1 MSKVKIMFMKRIF
14 AFFATVVLCGSVW
27 SQNVLT
33 VVHATSDDGF
43 VNVRTQPSS
52 KAPVVEKVFAQMH
65 GLGNGVL
72 RGKQGAWSKVS
83 VGNVTGWAYTKYLG
97 TQDWYMGDGETI
109 LIANKTTTPIYMDNY
124 SDEDEAVFTTVKKGT
139 IIADQYEKNDQYYIL
154 ITGHDYLFIRLED
167 ADEVRKSGKN
177 APKH

>member
-1 MSKVKIMFMKRIF
+1 MKRIF
-14 AFFATVVLCGSVW
+14 AFFAAVVLCGSVW

-52 KAPVVEKVFAQMH
+52 KAPVVGKVYAMMH

-97 TQDWYMGDGETI
+97 TQDWFTGDGDSI
-109 LIANKTTTPIYMDNY
+109 LIANKENTPIYMDNL
-124 SDEDEAVFTTVKKGT
+124 SDDDEDVVFTTVKKGT
-139 IIADQYEKNDQYYIL
+139 IIADQYEKHDNFYVL

-167 ADEVRKSGKN
+167 ADEVKKSRKN
-177 APKH
+177 MPKY

>member
-1 MSKVKIMFMKRIF
+1 MKRVF
-14 AFFATVVLCGSVW
+14 AFFAAVVLCGSVW

-52 KAPVVEKVFAQMH
+52 KAPVVEKVYALMH

-83 VGNVTGWAYTKYLG
+83 VGSVTGWAYTKYLG
-97 TQDWYMGDGETI
+97 TQDWFTGEGDSI
-109 LIANKTTTPIYMDNY
+109 LIANKENTPIYMDNL
-124 SDEDEAVFTTVKKGT
+124 SDDDEDVVFTTVKKGT
-139 IIADQYEKNDQYYIL
+139 ILADQFEKNETHYIL
-154 ITGHDYLFIRLED
+154 ITGHDYLFIRHED
-167 ADEVRKSGKN
+167 AKVMRK
-177 APKH
+177 

>member
-1 MSKVKIMFMKRIF
+1 MKRIF
-14 AFFATVVLCGSVW
+14 AFLATVVLCGSVW

-52 KAPVVEKVFAQMH
+52 KAPVVGKVYAMMH

-83 VGNVTGWAYTKYLG
+83 VGNVTGWAYTKFLG
-97 TQDWYMGDGETI
+97 TQDWFTGDGDSI
-109 LIANKTTTPIYMDNY
+109 LIAKMEIPIYMDNY
-124 SDEDEAVFTTVKKGT
+124 TDEDNEMVAFTTVKKGT
-139 IIADQYEKNDQYYIL
+139 VVADQFEKHDNFYVL
-154 ITGHDYLFIRLED
+154 ITGHDYLFIRVD
-167 ADEVRKSGKN
+167 DVEVVKKSGKN
-177 APKH
+177 TSKY